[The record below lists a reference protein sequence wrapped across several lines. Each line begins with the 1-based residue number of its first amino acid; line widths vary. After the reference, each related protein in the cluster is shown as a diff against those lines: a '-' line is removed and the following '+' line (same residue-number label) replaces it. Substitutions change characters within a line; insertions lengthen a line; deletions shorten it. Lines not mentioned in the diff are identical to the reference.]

1 MTRQD
6 ETLLR
11 LIDVGRTLVAELN
24 HENVLARILEGAR
37 EITGARYAALGVLSE
52 DREHLARFLTSGIDK
67 RARHRIGNL
76 PTGRGVLGVLITDP
90 RPLRLTEVGAHL
102 QSYGFPP
109 GHPPMHSFLGMP
121 IVIRGQAWGNLYLT
135 EKEGG
140 EPFTAADQDAA
151 TVLAQWAS
159 TALENSRLYEDSED
173 RRAEAERAVRA
184 LQAAQDI
191 ADAIGSV
198 ADLEQ
203 VLKLVVERG
212 RTLVHARSIVILLRD
227 GDELVVAAGAGRVID
242 GEGRRVPITGSSFG
256 EVLEG
261 GRSKRIAQAGAGAG
275 LPSLELGVPDA
286 DSALL
291 VPMHYRRSAI
301 GVLAAFDRAR
311 PGEQFSL
318 ADEQLLRTF
327 AASAANAVAVKRSVD
342 TERLRAMIAA
352 ADAERRRWAR
362 DLHDQTLQALGGL
375 RVLLASALRR
385 DDPELNEQA
394 IRQAIEDIEIET
406 DNLRGIIT
414 DLRPSILDDL
424 GLRPALD
431 ALIERRRESGLQ
443 IDADIDLG
451 DAYPGGGIRPQRLVR
466 DESALL
472 APELETTIYRLVQE
486 SLTNVAKHAR
496 ASGCQVRLQLDE
508 EFVSIEISDDGVGFD
523 PTSRGSGFGVPGM
536 EERVYIAGG
545 TLQIASGEHGTVV
558 QARIPVRGP
567 RPSTQSPPPHSGM
580 APEGEELRV

>member
-11 LIDVGRTLVAELN
+11 LIEVGRTLVSELN
-24 HENVLARILEGAR
+24 HETVLARILEGAR

-67 RARHRIGNL
+67 RTRRRIGEL

-90 RPLRLTEVGAHL
+90 RALMLTEVGSHG
-102 QSYGFPP
+102 QSFGFPP
-109 GHPPMHSFLGMP
+109 GHPPMHTFLGMP

-135 EKEGG
+135 EKAGG

-151 TVLAQWAS
+151 TILAQWAS

-212 RTLVHARSIVILLRD
+212 RTLVHARSIVIMLRD
-227 GDELVVAAGAGRVID
+227 GDQLAVAAGAGDVRD
-242 GEGRRVPITGSSFG
+242 GEGRHVPIAGSSFG
-256 EVLEG
+256 AVLEG
-261 GRSKRIAQAGAGAG
+261 GRSRRLTRATAGAG
-275 LPSLELGVPDA
+275 LPPTELGVTEA

-301 GVLAAFDRAR
+301 GVLAAFDTAR
-311 PGEQFSL
+311 PGVQFSV

-342 TERLRAMIAA
+342 TERLRATIAA

-375 RVLLASALRR
+375 RVGLASALRR
-385 DDPELNEQA
+385 GDPEGNERA
-394 IRQAIEDIEIET
+394 IRQAIEDIEVET

-431 ALIERRRESGLQ
+431 ALIERRRNETGLV
-443 IDADIDLG
+443 IEADVDLG
-451 DAYPGGGIRPQRLVR
+451 AAYATSASQRA
-466 DESALL
+466 STPLL
-472 APELETTIYRLVQE
+472 APDLETTVYRLVQE
-486 SLTNVAKHAR
+486 SLSNVAKHAR
-496 ASGCQVRLQLDE
+496 ASRCQVRLRVDE
-508 EFVSIEISDDGVGFD
+508 DAVTVDVSDDGIGFD
-523 PTSRGSGFGVPGM
+523 PARRSSGFGVAGM

-545 TLQIASGEHGTVV
+545 ILDISSGGDGTSVR
-558 QARIPVRGP
+558 ARIPVRVG
-567 RPSTQSPPPHSGM
+567 
-580 APEGEELRV
+580 